1 MTIKTALSLA
11 ALLTAISLAVYPALS
26 AAHSGHNKTEASA
39 PEGYQLV
46 WADEF
51 NTDGLPDREKWNYDT
66 YRNKDGWWNEEE
78 QYYSDSRPENA
89 RVEDGHLIIEAR
101 KDAEHLRG
109 FPEYAE
115 QLKGYAD
122 YGGQHYSSARLF
134 TKGKASWHYGYFEIR
149 AKMPCGRG
157 LWPAIWTLPEEA
169 GKWPDSGEIDIMEYV
184 GHMPK
189 TFHATIH
196 TGDNNH
202 VMKTEVGEKIR
213 VKNACKTFHTHSLLW
228 TEDAIEIALNGE
240 PYFRYENDK
249 TGEGTWPFNRPHHL
263 LMNIAVGGIWG
274 GMKGIDEKAFPA
286 RMMVDY
292 VRVYQRG

>member
-78 QYYSDSRPENA
+78 QYYSDSRAENA

-149 AKMPCGRG
+149 AKCPVGAAYGLPFGPCPKRLENGPIAAKLI
-157 LWPAIWTLPEEA
+157 LWNMSDICPKPFTPPYIQAI
-169 GKWPDSGEIDIMEYV
+169 IIM
-184 GHMPK
+184 
-189 TFHATIH
+189 
-196 TGDNNH
+196 
-202 VMKTEVGEKIR
+202 
-213 VKNACKTFHTHSLLW
+213 S
-228 TEDAIEIALNGE
+228 
-240 PYFRYENDK
+240 
-249 TGEGTWPFNRPHHL
+249 
-263 LMNIAVGGIWG
+263 
-274 GMKGIDEKAFPA
+274 
-286 RMMVDY
+286 
-292 VRVYQRG
+292 